1 MEEIWNAKIPLK
13 VRNFLW
19 MVFQGRVQT
28 TDNLSKKAW
37 KGENKCKICLEEESV
52 DHLIFTCP
60 LPAFIWSVIK
70 EGLNWERLSRSVKK
84 FNDECLLQRGD
95 KLNSM
100 LFFLFGEVCWT
111 VWLNRNDFIFKNKI
125 IPNPNAILY
134 RLLYFMQRWTTLSLW
149 RRGQV
154 GQAY

>member
-60 LPAFIWSVIK
+60 LSAFIWSVIK

-111 VWLNRNDFIFKNKI
+111 IWLNRNDFIFKNKI

-134 RLLYFMQRWTTLSLW
+134 RLLYFMQRWTTLS
-149 RRGQV
+149 
-154 GQAY
+154 